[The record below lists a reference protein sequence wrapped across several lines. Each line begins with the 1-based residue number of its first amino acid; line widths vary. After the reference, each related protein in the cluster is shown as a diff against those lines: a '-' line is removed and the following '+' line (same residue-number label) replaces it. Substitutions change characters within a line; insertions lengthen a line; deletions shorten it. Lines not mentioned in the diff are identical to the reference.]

1 MTTPPK
7 PSTEQPVQSLLPPAF
22 VERMR
27 ALLGAEADA
36 FFAALERSPAIG
48 LRVNP
53 LKLRPEHFERV
64 LPWDLEPVPWIRSG
78 FRVAEG
84 ARPGKHP
91 YHAAGLYYLQEPSA
105 MAVVEALD
113 VRPGMGVLDL
123 AAAPG
128 GKSTQIAGYLD
139 GAGLLVANEVES
151 SRIKALGENLERW
164 GACNAVITNET
175 PERLADHFG
184 PRFDRVL
191 LDAPCSGEG
200 MFRKNPGARAEWSAE
215 HVAGC
220 GVRQSRILDQAARL
234 VASGGLLV
242 YSTCTFA
249 PEENEQRIAAFLA
262 EHPQWELVD
271 ISKLHGFAPARPE
284 WAGDRPVPELTRAV
298 RLWPHL
304 VEGEGHFIALLRNGE
319 QAQPTPAA
327 APQAADDKAR
337 RQQRG
342 GRRDD
347 RRVDSDAAVRAAWQA
362 FERESLT
369 GEFPADGLVVH
380 NDQIY
385 AVPRDLPDLT
395 GLRVVRAGLW
405 LGTAKPGR
413 FEPSHALA
421 LGLHMPQARLS
432 ISLNLDE
439 AERYLRGETFTSDG
453 PDGWVLIGV
462 DGLSLGWGR
471 RVSGLVKN
479 FYPKGLRWM

>member
-1 MTTPPK
+1 MCVPRMRYNRVME
-7 PSTEQPVQSLLPPAF
+7 SALPLAF
-22 VERMR
+22 IERMR
-27 ALLGAEADA
+27 ALLGTEADV

-53 LKLRPEHFERV
+53 LKLRPEHFERIT
-64 LPWDLEPVPWIRSG
+64 PWELEPVPWSLFG

-113 VRPGMGVLDL
+113 VRPGMRVLDL

-139 GAGLLVANEVES
+139 GAGLLVANEVEG

-164 GACNAVITNET
+164 GARNAVITNET
-175 PERLADHFG
+175 PERLADHVG
-184 PRFDRVL
+184 PFFDRVL

-200 MFRKNPGARAEWSAE
+200 MFRKNPGARAEWSVE

-220 GVRQSRILDQAARL
+220 AARQSRILDHAARL
-234 VASGGLLV
+234 VAPDGLLV

-262 EHPQWELVD
+262 EHPQWSLID
-271 ISKLHGFAPARPE
+271 IPKRHGFVAARPE
-284 WAGDRPVPELTRAV
+284 WAGDRPVPELARAA
-298 RLWPHL
+298 RLWPHR
-304 VEGEGHFIALLRNGE
+304 VEGEGHFIALLHNGE
-319 QAQPTPAA
+319 RSPRSLLPVAWFHHDET
-327 APQAADDKAR
+327 R
-337 RQQRG
+337 RQKRG
-342 GRRDD
+342 GRHGD
-347 RRVDSDAAVRAAWQA
+347 RTVDSGAAALAAWQA
-362 FERESLT
+362 FEREWLT
-369 GEFPADGLVVH
+369 TRFPADRLVAH
-380 NDQIY
+380 SDQVY
-385 AVPRDLPDLT
+385 LTTEQLPNLD
-395 GLRVVRAGLW
+395 GLRVVRSGLW

-421 LGLHMPQARLS
+421 LALLPDEARLT
-432 ISLNLDE
+432 ISLKLDE
-439 AERYLRGETFTSDG
+439 AERYLRGETFADDG
-453 PDGWVLIGV
+453 PDGWVLIAVNGWP
-462 DGLSLGWGR
+462 LGWGR
-471 RVSGLVKN
+471 RVGGLIKN

>member
-1 MTTPPK
+1 
-7 PSTEQPVQSLLPPAF
+7 
-22 VERMR
+22 MR
-27 ALLGAEADA
+27 ALLGSEADA
-36 FFAALERSPAIG
+36 FFAALEHSPALG

-53 LKLRPEHFERV
+53 LKLRPEHFEHIT
-64 LPWDLEPVPWIRSG
+64 PWVLEPVPWALFG

-113 VRPGMGVLDL
+113 VRPGMRVLDL

-151 SRIKALGENLERW
+151 SRIKPLGENLERW
-164 GACNAVITNET
+164 GTRNAVITNET
-175 PERLADHFG
+175 SERLAEHFG
-184 PRFDRVL
+184 TFFDRVL

-200 MFRKNPGARAEWSAE
+200 MFRKNPGARDEWSVE

-220 GVRQSRILDQAARL
+220 AVRQGRILEQAARL
-234 VASGGLLV
+234 VAPGGLLV

-262 EHPQWELVD
+262 EHPQWSLID
-271 ISKLHGFAPARPE
+271 IPKRHGFVAARPE
-284 WAGDRPVPELTRAV
+284 WAGDLATSELKHAV
-298 RLWPHL
+298 RLWPHR
-304 VEGEGHFIALLRNGE
+304 VAGEGHFIALLRNGE
-319 QAQPTPAA
+319 QSERSLLPSAEFAR
-327 APQAADDKAR
+327 DEAR

-342 GRRDD
+342 GRRGD
-347 RRVDSDAAVRAAWQA
+347 RVVDTGEAARAAWQA

-369 GEFPADGLVVH
+369 TSFPAERLSVH
-380 NDQIY
+380 NDQVY
-385 AVPRDLPDLT
+385 LAPHPEGTRLPDFS
-395 GLRVVRAGLW
+395 GLRVVRSGLW

-421 LGLHMPQARLS
+421 LALLPDDARLT
-432 ISLNLDE
+432 ISLTLDE
-439 AERYLRGETFTSDG
+439 AERYLRGETFANAG

-462 DGLSLGWGR
+462 NGWPLGWGR
-471 RVSGLVKN
+471 RVGGLVKN

>member
-1 MTTPPK
+1 MPAPTK
-7 PSTEQPVQSLLPPAF
+7 NPSDSAIESQLPPAF

-53 LKLRPEHFERV
+53 LKLRPEHFERIT
-64 LPWDLEPVPWIRSG
+64 PWELEPVPWIRGG
-78 FRVAEG
+78 FRVAEV

-105 MAVVEALD
+105 MAVVEVLD
-113 VRPGMGVLDL
+113 VRPGMRVLDL

-128 GKSTQIAGYLD
+128 GKATQIAGYL
-139 GAGLLVANEVES
+139 AGEGVLVANEVES

-164 GACNAVITNET
+164 GARNAVITNET

-184 PRFDRVL
+184 PLFDRVL

-220 GVRQSRILDQAARL
+220 AARQARILDHAARL
-234 VASGGLLV
+234 VAPGGLLV

-262 EHPQWELVD
+262 EHHQWELVD
-271 ISKLHGFAPARPE
+271 IPKLHGFAPARLE

-304 VEGEGHFIALLRNGE
+304 VAGEGHFIALLRNGE
-319 QAQPTPAA
+319 PAQPTPAA
-327 APQAADDKAR
+327 APQVAGDKAR
-337 RQQRG
+337 RQKRG

-347 RRVDSDAAVRAAWQA
+347 RGVDADAAVRVAWQA

-369 GEFPADGLVVH
+369 GELPADSLVVH

-405 LGTAKPGR
+405 LGTARPGR

-421 LGLHMPQARLS
+421 LGLHIPQARLS
-432 ISLNLDE
+432 IALSIDE
-439 AERYLRGETFTSDG
+439 AERYLHGETFTSDG

-462 DGLSLGWGR
+462 DGLPLGWGR
-471 RVSGLVKN
+471 RVGGLVKN